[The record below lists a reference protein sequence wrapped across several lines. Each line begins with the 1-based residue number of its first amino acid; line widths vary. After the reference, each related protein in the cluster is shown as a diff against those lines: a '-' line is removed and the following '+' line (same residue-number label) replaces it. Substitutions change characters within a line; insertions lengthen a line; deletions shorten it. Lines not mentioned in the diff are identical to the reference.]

1 MKNKEKSN
9 NPIADHVEEE
19 IKENSIKAEKN
30 VRNGLDILENLL
42 LKMLEIRP
50 RERKLSRP
58 NKKDSLEYIKGWYK
72 KNK

>member
-1 MKNKEKSN
+1 
-9 NPIADHVEEE
+9 HVEEA
-19 IKENSIKAEKN
+19 IKEKSIKAEKN

-58 NKKDSLEYIKGWYK
+58 NKKDSLED
-72 KNK
+72 